1 MIANSYGTRL
11 TSNGRCWIR
20 DLFGKFDAVDI
31 TEQNVWCGNTAN
43 AYSVV
48 QVVARPEG
56 NELIVETCTFIDG
69 GPDNKCSQHVSA
81 TRLYAINLQSLTRTS
96 DCRKHRIRRTAC

>member
-1 MIANSYGTRL
+1 MIAKSLGYIL

-20 DLFGKFDAVDI
+20 DLFGESNVVDI

-56 NELIVETCTFIDG
+56 NELIVGTCAFIDG
-69 GPDNKCSQHVSA
+69 GPDNECSQHVSA
-81 TRLYAINLQSLTRTS
+81 TRLYAIN
-96 DCRKHRIRRTAC
+96 RRGMGC